1 MIHPGAV
8 VLTWLL
14 ATVTLQF
21 LGAHALGLAA
31 LALLLSGKGV
41 IGRWARQVRRARW
54 LLLTLALVFAFGT
67 PGEAVFPAAWAPTD
81 AGVEAAGL
89 HGFRLVLLLGL
100 LALLFERLDRRRLI
114 VGLGSIAAP
123 LRCVG
128 LPVDAAV
135 VRLALVF
142 EYLET
147 QPDKGSW
154 RSMLQG
160 ADGDAAGP
168 DVLQL
173 EITSWRL
180 RDACLPGAALVVLV
194 GLGALP

>member
-8 VLTWLL
+8 VLTWLFS
-14 ATVTLQF
+14 TVTLQF
-21 LGAHALGLAA
+21 LGAHALGLAT

-41 IGRWARQVRRARW
+41 VGRWARQVRRARW

-67 PGEAVFPAAWAPTD
+67 PGEAVFPVAWAPTD

-89 HGFRLVLLLGL
+89 HGFRLVVLLGL
-100 LALLFERLDRRRLI
+100 LALLFELLDRRGLI

-123 LRCVG
+123 LRFVG
-128 LPVDAAV
+128 LPVEPAV

-154 RSMLQG
+154 RSILQEG
-160 ADGDAAGP
+160 EGEAAGP
-168 DVLQL
+168 EVLQL
-173 EITSWRL
+173 EITSWRM
-180 RDACLPGAALVVLV
+180 RDAFLLGAALVVLV
-194 GLGALP
+194 GLGALS